1 MNADPIARWTLDDV
15 SMYCR
20 RFGLTLPP
28 DQLHRLHELSEIVS
42 STGLN
47 IPRMPCKEYE
57 PALTFVM
64 PTE

>member
-1 MNADPIARWTLDDV
+1 MNAAPIARWTLEDV
-15 SMYCR
+15 SAYCQ

-28 DQLHRLHELSEIVS
+28 LQLQRLHELSEVVS

-47 IPRMPCKEYE
+47 IARMPCKDYE